1 VGRNYLTT
9 DDGVTWTP
17 RDAPA
22 EETPLFSNLASV
34 GGVSY
39 ALADTI
45 TRSACSGCYSA
56 LYRSKDGMRT
66 WTRIDADI
74 FLIRG
79 AYTERYVSW
88 FWLGSS
94 GELLAQVQHN
104 NPGSTYELWRSDDQG
119 AHWSQIGMGRNGMAD
134 PGWIDPGGII
144 VADGQNQRFWRACAA
159 YQKSGDRT
167 HPPVQQISCTLDGG
181 ATWLDTGGDN
191 SYHVEA
197 FAQARDGALLAV
209 TPNPFHDES
218 PTKLLR
224 VTPGQSVWESLGPL
238 PVRDATP
245 APYAAAGTLWLL
257 KRPSNYGEA
266 VTTVYTATYP

>member
-1 VGRNYLTT
+1 
-9 DDGVTWTP
+9 
-17 RDAPA
+17 
-22 EETPLFSNLASV
+22 
-34 GGVSY
+34 
-39 ALADTI
+39 
-45 TRSACSGCYSA
+45 
-56 LYRSKDGMRT
+56 MRT